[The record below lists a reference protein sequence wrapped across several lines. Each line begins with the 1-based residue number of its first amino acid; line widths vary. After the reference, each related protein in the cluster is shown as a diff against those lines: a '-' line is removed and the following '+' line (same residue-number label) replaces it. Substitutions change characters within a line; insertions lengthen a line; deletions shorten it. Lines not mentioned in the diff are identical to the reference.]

1 MSRVS
6 IIIPTYNY
14 AEYIQKAIDSV
25 LAQTYKNCEIIVV
38 DDGSTDNTQEI
49 IENKY
54 KNKVRYYY
62 QENKGAPAARNKGI
76 KKSKGE
82 YLSFLDA
89 DDYLTES
96 SIENRLT
103 VLEQNK
109 SIAWVYSKWLYLD
122 TQGNIIFNAFR
133 DAPFLYKDKCKGNV
147 FLAMLGGAL
156 ICTPTVLVR
165 KICVEEIGGF
175 DERLTALQDYDL
187 WLRVSHLY
195 PIEYIDEVLAY
206 VLIHEGSISTTQ
218 SAYPSRA
225 IINEKIEKNYGG
237 YLPELGFK
245 WRRIKA
251 GEYNYWGEIS
261 LKKGKLKEALK
272 YYSLSLR
279 KNPFQKQTYYSF
291 FSTFLKR
298 MKFP

>member
-1 MSRVS
+1 MAKVS

-25 LAQTYKNCEIIVV
+25 LAQTYKNYEIIVV
-38 DDGSTDNTQEI
+38 DDGSTDNTRKI

-62 QENKGAPAARNKGI
+62 QENKGAPAARNEGI
-76 KKSKGE
+76 KKSEGE

-96 SIENRLT
+96 SIEDRLT

-109 SIAWVYSKWLYLD
+109 SIPWVYSKWLYLD
-122 TQGNIIFNAFR
+122 TQGNIIFNAFQG
-133 DAPFLYKDKCKGNV
+133 APFLYKDKRKGNV
-147 FLAMLGGAL
+147 FLAMLAGAL

-165 KICVEEIGGF
+165 KSCVEEIGGF
-175 DERLTALQDYDL
+175 DERLTAFQDYDL

-195 PIEYIDEVLAY
+195 PIEYVDEVLAY

-225 IINEKIEKNYGG
+225 IINAKIEKNYGD
-237 YLPELGFK
+237 YLPELGFE

-261 LKKGKLKEALK
+261 LKKGKFKEALK

-279 KNPFQKQTYYSF
+279 NNPFQKQAYYSF

>member
-1 MSRVS
+1 MALIS

-109 SIAWVYSKWLYLD
+109 SIA
-122 TQGNIIFNAFR
+122 
-133 DAPFLYKDKCKGNV
+133 
-147 FLAMLGGAL
+147 
-156 ICTPTVLVR
+156 
-165 KICVEEIGGF
+165 
-175 DERLTALQDYDL
+175 
-187 WLRVSHLY
+187 
-195 PIEYIDEVLAY
+195 
-206 VLIHEGSISTTQ
+206 
-218 SAYPSRA
+218 
-225 IINEKIEKNYGG
+225 
-237 YLPELGFK
+237 
-245 WRRIKA
+245 
-251 GEYNYWGEIS
+251 
-261 LKKGKLKEALK
+261 
-272 YYSLSLR
+272 
-279 KNPFQKQTYYSF
+279 
-291 FSTFLKR
+291 
-298 MKFP
+298 